1 MIDKDQLINLFT
13 RYEYELCDIA
23 DGKYAIFSSGTSMY
37 PAVEIVIL
45 NGENSDEINQHKKI
59 YSETGY
65 AVRICNEKSI
75 EDIEHY
81 LFNWFFQVKESN
93 HRISERYSSYTRSIM
108 QAYVFQSINKEEKLY
123 EYINIP
129 YSLERDFDKEGEYQS
144 GLLDNIREDLC
155 KSGPQLI
162 IVEAGA
168 GFGKTSTAYEIL
180 KDYEHVES
188 NIRPFFMEL
197 SKDRIA
203 PTFHYLLNSQI
214 DANFKVRLGSDIVLY
229 NIKRGYIPLII
240 DGFDE
245 LLSKDLDNGELEA
258 KFNKVETML
267 STIADLLQDQAKV
280 ILTTRKTAIFAGE
293 SFYEWYQQLKQK
305 GCNFTISRYQL
316 GNPSMID
323 WLPAHRIKQLPQNF
337 EKISNPV
344 ILGYLRYLDD
354 DEFSLAIDSSSLT
367 QHYLNSILKREIER
381 QDLPFNV
388 QEQIKVLRRLAAF
401 FAGFNS
407 TAFNRTDIKETIR
420 ETSLPLLEAYATPK
434 KDVKSL
440 ANALTNHAFLDR
452 KGDTNIGFLNDFIF
466 GTFLM
471 YAIMEEDDNF
481 YDVFFKD
488 ATYSIL
494 EKSILAASYFDP
506 DIKNRFWNKLF
517 AKCAI
522 NSILAFWSD
531 TLLTKRN
538 AHSISGISLD
548 GKYLDSV
555 FLGSSGNSIE
565 NCSFSNMEFTR
576 CVFDFNYIKDCAF
589 INCSFQ
595 SCTKDGSNLSC
606 GFYGCTG
613 PNITDFIDKPNV
625 EVPIIEAIPMA
636 EKSETEYLVN
646 LLRLYYQVGG
656 RTHRMR
662 MISCIRENF
671 DATIFKK
678 IFSIA
683 ENNGYIVTN
692 GDKSFITQEGRT
704 FFNNNK

>member
-1 MIDKDQLINLFT
+1 MIAKDQLIDLFT
-13 RYEYELCDIA
+13 RYEYELRDIA

-45 NGENSDEINQHKKI
+45 NNENNDEINQHKKV
-59 YSETGY
+59 YSEAGY
-65 AVRICNEKSI
+65 AVRVCNEKTI
-75 EDIEHY
+75 ENIEHY

-93 HRISERYSSYTRSIM
+93 RRIAERYSNYTKSIM
-108 QAYVFQSINKEEKLY
+108 QAYVFQSTNKEEKLY

-129 YSLERDFDKEGEYQS
+129 YSLERDFKKEGEYQL
-144 GLLDNIREDLC
+144 GLLDNIRKDLC

-180 KDYEHVES
+180 KDYEHVED

-293 SFYEWYQQLKQK
+293 SFYEWYQQLSRR
-305 GCNFTISRYQL
+305 GYSFTISRYQL
-316 GNPSMID
+316 GNPSMTD
-323 WLPAHRIKQLPQNF
+323 WLPAYRIKQLPQNF

-354 DEFSLAIDSSSLT
+354 EEFGLAIDSSSLT

-388 QEQIKVLRRLAAF
+388 NEQIIVLRRLAAF

-407 TAFNRTDIKETIR
+407 TAFNRADIKDTIR
-420 ETSLPLLEAYATPK
+420 ETSLPLLEANASPK

-440 ANALTNHAFLDR
+440 ANTLTNHAFLDR
-452 KGDTNIGFLNDFIF
+452 KGDANIGFLNDFIL

-471 YAIMEEDDNF
+471 YAIMDEDDNF

-488 ATYSIL
+488 ATYSML
-494 EKSILAASYFDP
+494 EKSILAASYFSSDM
-506 DIKNRFWNKLF
+506 KNKFWNKLF
-517 AKCAI
+517 AKCTT
-522 NSILAFWSD
+522 NPILTFWSD

-555 FLGSSGNSIE
+555 FLGSRENPIE
-565 NCSFSNMEFTR
+565 NCSFSNMEFVE
-576 CVFDFNYIKDCAF
+576 CMFDFNHIKDCAF
-589 INCSFQ
+589 INCCFQ
-595 SCTKDGSNLSC
+595 SCTKYGSNLSC
-606 GFYGCTG
+606 GFYGCKG
-613 PNITDFIDKPNV
+613 SDMSEFIDAPV
-625 EVPIIEAIPMA
+625 VAPIIEPVPMT

-646 LLRLYYQVGG
+646 LLRLYYQVGE

-671 DATIFKK
+671 EATIFKK

-683 ENNGYIVTN
+683 ENKGYIVTN